1 MTHATQNAIRAILS
15 ADQTLSPADRQKA
28 LARLAHPEAATAT
41 GPKVLRFSEAARQLS
56 LTTRALRYGLQA
68 AGIEAVSLPG
78 RSRAFGIRASD
89 LDRLIGVCG
98 GQ

>member
-1 MTHATQNAIRAILS
+1 MNSDRIELAKLAFAGLS
-15 ADQTLSPADRQKA
+15 ATERRAFLDFAAPAEPAQPKLQTR
-28 LARLAHPEAATAT
+28 
-41 GPKVLRFSEAARQLS
+41 PKVLRFSEAARQLS

-89 LDRLIGVCG
+89 LDKLIGG
-98 GQ
+98 GA